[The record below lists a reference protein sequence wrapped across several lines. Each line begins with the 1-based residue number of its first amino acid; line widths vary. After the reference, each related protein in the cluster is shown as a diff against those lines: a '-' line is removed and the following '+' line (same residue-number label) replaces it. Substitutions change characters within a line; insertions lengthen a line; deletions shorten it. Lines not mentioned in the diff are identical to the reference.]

1 MPNCLVIAFDG
12 HITTDKS
19 RQTTC
24 DGIRVME
31 GEADYYITKLRGSWV
46 SPVSARVPAE
56 VQGQGR
62 LKLMAHVDNIEIW

>member
-1 MPNCLVIAFDG
+1 MQGDMPNCLVIAFDG

-46 SPVSARVPAE
+46 SPVHGYQQKCKASE
-56 VQGQGR
+56 DSNSW
-62 LKLMAHVDNIEIW
+62 LMSTI